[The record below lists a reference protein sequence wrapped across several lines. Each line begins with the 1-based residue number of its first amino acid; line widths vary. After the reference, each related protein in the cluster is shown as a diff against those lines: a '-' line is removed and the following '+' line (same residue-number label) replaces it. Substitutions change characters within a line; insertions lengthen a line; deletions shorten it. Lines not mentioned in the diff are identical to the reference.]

1 MSQDTKSSDQKV
13 ALPLLPLRDLII
25 FPHMMM
31 PLFVGRD
38 RSVRALE
45 EAMNNQTDIV
55 LVAQKDAKTNAP
67 EPKDIY
73 EVGTIGAII
82 QLLRLPDGTVKVLVE
97 GKGRVRID
105 EFVNQE
111 KFYTVKVTPLNEVTV
126 NELETQALVR
136 STKTT
141 FENYVKLNKRI
152 QPEILMR
159 VSSIEDAGELADIIV
174 AQLNLKI
181 EDKQKLLAVI
191 DPGKRLEELLNIM
204 TGEIEILEVEKRIKS
219 RVKKQMEQ
227 SQREYYLNEQ
237 MQAIQKE
244 LGDKDD
250 FQAEL
255 DDLVEQATK
264 KKLPE
269 DAKKKLEKEVKK
281 LRMMSPMSAEAAVV
295 RNYIDWIVSLPWGNH
310 QNETLDLL
318 KAKKI
323 LDEDH
328 WGLKKVKDRV
338 VEHLAVQT
346 LTSENKGPII
356 CLVGPPGVGKT
367 SLGKSIARALNREF
381 QRISLGGVRDEA
393 EIRGHRRTYV
403 GALPGRIIQ
412 ALRKCKSSNPL
423 ILLDE
428 IDKMSMDF
436 RGDPSAALLE
446 VLDPEQNRTFADHFL
461 EVDYDLSKVLFFTT
475 ANSLHPI
482 PRPLLDRMEIIDL
495 PGYIEKEK
503 LQIAKRYLIPKQIKQ
518 HGLTDYRVEFSE
530 SSIKHIINYYTKEA
544 GVRTLERIV
553 GTICRKTAREIV
565 ESELKSELKSEFKSE
580 LKPELESE
588 LKSKFKS
595 ELKPELESKLESEL
609 ESELESKLK
618 SELES
623 KSSRSSKSLG
633 SSKSS
638 RSSKSSKSS
647 RSSGSS
653 KSSRSSFKKIG
664 CKVIPKKVEELLG
677 PKKFKHGKIEKANEI
692 GLTNGLAWTEVG
704 GDLLVVEVSVVPGRG
719 KFTITGQLGDV
730 MKESCTAAL
739 SYVRSR
745 GPLFGIDKEYYAN
758 HDVHIHAPEGAIP
771 KDGPSAGIAITTSI
785 VSAMM
790 KISVKRTVA
799 MTGEVT
805 LRGRVLAIGGLK
817 EKILAAHRGG
827 IKTVIIPKDNEKDL
841 VDIPKEVLK
850 ELKVISVDHVDQ
862 VLVNALDIKDH
873 KDIFKSRA
881 ARGTGI
887 KSQHTGHSVQ
897 QTAH

>member
-1 MSQDTKSSDQKV
+1 MSQDTKSSDQQV

-328 WGLKKVKDRV
+328 WGLEKVKDRV

-518 HGLTDYRVEFSE
+518 HGLTDYGVEFSE
-530 SSIKHIINYYTKEA
+530 SSVKHIINYYTKEA

-565 ESELKSELKSEFKSE
+565 ESELKSEI
-580 LKPELESE
+580 
-588 LKSKFKS
+588 KSKFKS
-595 ELKPELESKLESEL
+595 ELKSELKSKLKSE
-609 ESELESKLK
+609 LK

-623 KSSRSSKSLG
+623 KSSRSSG
-633 SSKSS
+633 
-638 RSSKSSKSS
+638 SSKSSKSS
-647 RSSGSS
+647 G
-653 KSSRSSFKKIG
+653 SSRSSFKKIG

-790 KISVKRTVA
+790 KIPVKRTVA